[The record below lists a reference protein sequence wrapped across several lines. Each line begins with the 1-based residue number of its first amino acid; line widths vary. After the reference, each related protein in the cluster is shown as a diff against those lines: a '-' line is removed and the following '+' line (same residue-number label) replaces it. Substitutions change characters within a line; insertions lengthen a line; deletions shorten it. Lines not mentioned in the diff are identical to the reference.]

1 MLLRNSLHYFLS
13 WHLIPIIYKST
24 VPKFILATHLQRMFS
39 ERCEDN
45 LTRNRKNF
53 EDPRAGF
60 FDATLTRDRSNEIF
74 F

>member
-1 MLLRNSLHYFLS
+1 MLLRNSLHYLLS

-24 VPKFILATHLQRMFS
+24 VPKFILGTHLQRMFF

-53 EDPRAGF
+53 EDPKAVF
-60 FDATLTRDRSNEIF
+60 FDATLTRDRTNEIF
-74 F
+74 L